1 MTFQSMSRGTQGFH
15 TAWKGKGVRK
25 REEGGGERG
34 EGEKGERE
42 RGEGRELYIHDIK

>member
-1 MTFQSMSRGTQGFH
+1 MSRGTQGFH
-15 TAWKGKGVRK
+15 TAWKGEGGRK
-25 REEGGGERG
+25 REEGGGERGERG